1 MRDRRREQA
10 GAPQCGT
17 RFRCP
22 ASCAAARRAA
32 TPHTMSRPPA
42 PRRPQYA
49 APPPSSS
56 PAFMQAPQYA
66 SSRSSYPAF
75 LSPQETAWIHLACA
89 GRGLVDA
96 FRWDTVVRLVARCV
110 RPARCARENWQG
122 RMQACLDALN

>member
-1 MRDRRREQA
+1 
-10 GAPQCGT
+10 
-17 RFRCP
+17 
-22 ASCAAARRAA
+22 
-32 TPHTMSRPPA
+32 
-42 PRRPQYA
+42 
-49 APPPSSS
+49 
-56 PAFMQAPQYA
+56 MQAPQYA

-122 RMQACLDALN
+122 RMQARPLPQTRPPRARRPAAT